1 MKLQR
6 YLIVFTDN
14 DLGNDSKQARVEL
27 YTSDSLPEAERLAE
41 LLYQMQ
47 RTNAEAFGGY
57 PGGAEVY
64 DTKADN
70 FFSAADRIT
79 EEEEANAE

>member
-1 MKLQR
+1 MKMQR

-14 DLGNDSKQARVEL
+14 DLGNDGKQPSVEL
-27 YTSDSLPEAERLAE
+27 YTSETLGEAVRLVE
-41 LLYQMQ
+41 LLNEAQ
-47 RTNAEAFGGY
+47 RREAEAFGGY

-70 FFSAADRIT
+70 FFSAADRI
-79 EEEEANAE
+79 EEEANAE